1 MTRNEITESAEYQRA
16 MRKGLALAIDGEYS
30 VSDITDAQSA
40 YVTSPGKFE
49 LEPVAALYFYDLVMS
64 GMADN
69 TLETFNGNV
78 FVFHVAH
85 AFVLLR
91 EDEQGF
97 ARLEFCDDA
106 ELMKL
111 EAESIL
117 ASFVNGDI
125 DDAETINDPADLD
138 TFEGSECFY
147 VNDHGNASYYV
158 RGHNGK
164 FYLAADCV

>member
-1 MTRNEITESAEYQRA
+1 MTRNTITESAEYQRA

-49 LEPVAALYFYDLVMS
+49 LEPVAALYFYDLAMS

-117 ASFVNGDI
+117 VSFVNGDY
-125 DDAETINDPADLD
+125 DDAETIDDPAALD